1 MKQPTKYLLLIIA
14 GAVIF
19 FLGRGCKNL
28 DPHPTPPL
36 INSDSI
42 AQLAYSK
49 GYEIAKLEQ
58 IGRVKDSIQ
67 THYVTRW
74 KVYRE
79 KAIHDTINRECIANC
94 DSALNTQSDYIC
106 HLETISAHKDTAIT
120 YWRSAYRGDST
131 NVNTLRS
138 AMSDTIKH
146 FGKRVRRGYFKGF
159 AHGFAAGNVT
169 GASATSAVLK

>member
-1 MKQPTKYLLLIIA
+1 MKYLPYIAIAILLIILSFQTCQPKPLPVA
-14 GAVIF
+14 
-19 FLGRGCKNL
+19 
-28 DPHPTPPL
+28 L

-42 AQLAYSK
+42 AKLGYNK
-49 GYEIAKLEQ
+49 GYEIAKLED
-58 IGRVKDSIQ
+58 IGKVKDSIQ
-67 THYVTRW
+67 THYVTKW

-79 KAIHDTINRECIANC
+79 KAIHDTITRECVQNC

-131 NVNTLRS
+131 NVNMLQS
-138 AMSDTIKH
+138 AMSDTVKY

-159 AHGFAAGNVT
+159 LHGFTAGNVT
-169 GASATSAVLK
+169 GGSVVMGISR